1 MKYRSRISVA
11 MLLFVATVCFAP
23 ILLVGDNE
31 REPAMFMIPFIALTV
46 TVVLLVGIVYE
57 IRDQHLAVKAFGFNF
72 ITLNIIEIRS
82 VKRSYNPLSSPA
94 SSLKRILVNTSKL
107 NVLISP
113 VREKEF
119 LAHLTTIN
127 PNIEIEVSDKN
138 EWYRFWDWD
147 I

>member
-1 MKYRSRISVA
+1 
-11 MLLFVATVCFAP
+11 
-23 ILLVGDNE
+23 
-31 REPAMFMIPFIALTV
+31 
-46 TVVLLVGIVYE
+46 
-57 IRDQHLAVKAFGFNF
+57 
-72 ITLNIIEIRS
+72 LNIKEIRS

-119 LAHLTTIN
+119 LAQLATIN
-127 PNIEIEVSDKN
+127 PNIEIEVSERT